1 MVPRV
6 GLGEA
11 TPWEMS
17 QVQTDNGCVFS
28 LLQMLEGGKGG
39 GGGPNTCD
47 RRRGFSIALSTTTVD
62 PTLHQEPQERRARW
76 PAQRT
81 HRHLRRQRC

>member
-1 MVPRV
+1 MPRV

-28 LLQMLEGGKGG
+28 LLQMLEGGEGG
-39 GGGPNTCD
+39 GGGGARTRVTGGGAFPQRWARPRLTPHFIKN
-47 RRRGFSIALSTTTVD
+47 RRRGGQGGQ
-62 PTLHQEPQERRARW
+62 HREPIGI
-76 PAQRT
+76 
-81 HRHLRRQRC
+81 

>member
-28 LLQMLEGGKGG
+28 LLQMLEGGEGGRGGARTRVTGG
-39 GGGPNTCD
+39 GLFHSAEHDHG
-47 RRRGFSIALSTTTVD
+47 
-62 PTLHQEPQERRARW
+62 
-76 PAQRT
+76 
-81 HRHLRRQRC
+81 

>member
-1 MVPRV
+1 MPRV

-28 LLQMLEGGKGG
+28 LLQMLEGGEGG
-39 GGGPNTCD
+39 GGARTRVTG
-47 RRRGFSIALSTTTVD
+47 GGAF
-62 PTLHQEPQERRARW
+62 PQR
-76 PAQRT
+76 
-81 HRHLRRQRC
+81 